1 MSRWGAIALGMA
13 LIAVTC
19 TGCGDDTKSH
29 GEAALKDACEGVLG
43 SGLIKEARASEEFDS
58 LHTADG
64 ERSHAAASKSLT
76 KKGHAAYTCLLDDED
91 SSTSESGALSIKF
104 SPNRGALFP
113 EDQKQSYSAYKAY
126 RLENGMQAI
135 SESGSATVYFEC
147 RSPYRTSPF
156 PVTGRF
162 QTDLDLSDQ
171 AEFQALFSSSRKMVG
186 LLKCENEIKF
196 PDPATM
202 KYLPLKK
209 N

>member
-1 MSRWGAIALGMA
+1 MSRYGAVALGLTLMA
-13 LIAVTC
+13 VAC
-19 TGCGDDTKSH
+19 SGCSGETKPH
-29 GEAALKDACEGVLG
+29 GEAAVKGACEGVLD
-43 SGLIKEARASEEFDS
+43 SGLIKEARAGDEFNS

-76 KKGHAAYTCLLDDED
+76 EKGNSAYTCLLDDEN

-104 SPNRGALFP
+104 SPKQGALFP

-126 RLENGMQAI
+126 RINKGMQAI
-135 SESGSATVYFEC
+135 SESGSVTIHFEC
-147 RSPYRTSPF
+147 KSPHRMF
-156 PVTGRF
+156 PLSVTGHF
-162 QTDLDLSDQ
+162 QSDFDLSDQ
-171 AEFQALFSSSRKMVG
+171 AMFRALFSSSRKMVK

-196 PDPATM
+196 PDPAKM